1 MMLIDT
7 KCAIQAHSLGVHAMK
22 LFVKTMLAGLAGI
35 SLSAFAQMTPVG
47 QWHTVDD
54 KTGEV
59 KAEIHITEQ
68 AGVLAGRVF
77 KSLRNDPAAKKTCD
91 DCKDDRKG
99 QVIIGMEIIR
109 GVKQEGSENLWA
121 GGGKILDPE
130 NGKEYTVR
138 MTPLEG
144 GKKLQV
150 RGYIGPFYRTQ
161 VWLRVQ

>member
-1 MMLIDT
+1 MTWIDT
-7 KCAIQAHSLGVHAMK
+7 KCATQVHSLGVNAMK
-22 LFVKTMLAGLAGI
+22 LFFKMLLTGLMGL
-35 SLSAFAQMTPVG
+35 SLGAFAQMTPVG

-54 KTGEV
+54 NTGEV

-77 KSLRNDPAAKKTCD
+77 KTLRDDPTAKKTCD

-99 QVIIGMEIIR
+99 QAIIGMEIVR

-161 VWLRVQ
+161 VWLRVK

>member
-22 LFVKTMLAGLAGI
+22 LYLKMLLTGFAGV

-47 QWHTVDD
+47 HWHTVDD

-77 KSLRNDPAAKKTCD
+77 KSLRNDPTAKKTCD

-99 QVIIGMEIIR
+99 QAIIGMEIIR

-138 MTPLEG
+138 MTPLDG

>member
-1 MMLIDT
+1 MH
-7 KCAIQAHSLGVHAMK
+7 AQSLGVHAMK
-22 LFVKTMLAGLAGI
+22 LFFNTLLAGLAGV

-47 QWHTVDD
+47 HWHTVDD

-77 KSLRNDPAAKKTCD
+77 KSIRSDPNAKKTCD

-99 QVIIGMEIIR
+99 QAIIGMEIIR

-150 RGYIGPFYRTQ
+150 RGYIGPLYRTQ

>member
-1 MMLIDT
+1 MILINT
-7 KCAIQAHSLGVHAMK
+7 KCATQAHSLGVHAMK
-22 LFVKTMLAGLAGI
+22 LFVKTMLAGLAGV

-47 QWHTVDD
+47 HWHTVDD

-77 KSLRNDPAAKKTCD
+77 KSLRNDPTAKKNCD

>member
-22 LFVKTMLAGLAGI
+22 LFLKMLLTGFAGV

-47 QWHTVDD
+47 HWHTVDD

-77 KSLRNDPAAKKTCD
+77 KSLRNDPTAKKTCD

-109 GVKQEGSENLWA
+109 GVKQEGAENLWA

>member
-1 MMLIDT
+1 MQFFYKPLLT
-7 KCAIQAHSLGVHAMK
+7 GLLGV
-22 LFVKTMLAGLAGI
+22 

-47 QWHTVDD
+47 SWHTVDD
-54 KTGEV
+54 ATGEL
-59 KAEIHITEQ
+59 KAEIHIAEQ
-68 AGVLAGRVF
+68 SGVLSGRVH
-77 KSLRNDPAAKKTCD
+77 KSLRNDPHAKKICD

-138 MTPLEG
+138 MVPLEG

-161 VWLRVQ
+161 VWLRAQ